1 MEQQRVTLQEEL
13 TSLRDQIKALE
24 EALETKP
31 EYGMGKGDPAIT
43 QWELDQA
50 MLKRLQQKAGE
61 LEQALVRLEDGTYG
75 ICERCGQRINPNR
88 LAVLPDTT
96 ICVAC
101 AQAGKSTQKKDY
113 G

>member
-13 TSLRDQIKALE
+13 ASLQDQIETLE
-24 EALETKP
+24 EALETRP

-50 MLKRLQQKAGE
+50 MLKRLQDKSE
-61 LEQALVRLEDGTYG
+61 KLEQALERLEEGNYG
-75 ICERCGQRINPNR
+75 ICERCGKRINPNR

-96 ICVAC
+96 ICVSC
-101 AQAGKSTQKKDY
+101 AQSG
-113 G
+113 

>member
-13 TSLRDQIKALE
+13 ASLRDQIETLE
-24 EALETKP
+24 EALETRP

-50 MLKRLQQKAGE
+50 MLKRLQEKAE
-61 LEQALVRLEDGTYG
+61 KLEQALQRLEEGNYG
-75 ICERCGQRINPNR
+75 ICERCGKRINPNR

-96 ICVAC
+96 ICVSC
-101 AQAGKSTQKKDY
+101 AQSK
-113 G
+113 